1 MKKFL
6 IKSGIYLVALILIS
20 NLICVGLM
28 FSLRNSSFYKP
39 YFLTSNFQERQVFD
53 YVILGSSRGLTTL
66 DSRQIDEELNT
77 SGLNISMDDTDLK
90 SHLLMLKH
98 FVASSYKSRKV
109 ILTLDQSNFIKTDST
124 LGNNDYRFAA
134 YGYKDYVRAHYKSY
148 EEGTVKPLSR
158 SGYLPILSYSY
169 YNLELIAPSLMAIG
183 QPEKRNKFDD
193 YGNYSYPTNRSIKKP
208 KKIETVEAKFSN
220 PILDNIQKICQEQ
233 NMELIIYIAP
243 YADRQILIDN
253 NESNYKVMNHSGI
266 LLNQE
271 ELFYDIIHV
280 NKIGRQKATEHF
292 IQELSLNYLLM

>member
-6 IKSGIYLVALILIS
+6 IKCGIYLVALILIS
-20 NLICVGLM
+20 NLICFGLM

-39 YFLTSNFQERQVFD
+39 YFLTSNFQEGQVFD

-66 DSRQIDEELNT
+66 DSQQIDEELNT

-98 FVASSYKSRKV
+98 FAASGFRSKKV
-109 ILTLDQSNFIKTDST
+109 VLTLDQSNFIKIDST

-134 YGYKDYVRAHYKSY
+134 YGYKDYVRTHYESY

-158 SGYLPILSYSY
+158 SGYLPMLSYSY
-169 YNLELIAPSLMAIG
+169 YNLELIAPSLMAVA
-183 QPEKRNKFDD
+183 QPKKRNKFDGF
-193 YGNYSYPTNRSIKKP
+193 GNYSYPTNRSIKKQE
-208 KKIETVEAKFSN
+208 KIETVSARFSN
-220 PILDNIQKICQEQ
+220 PILDAIQKICQEQ

-243 YADRQILIDN
+243 YADREIVIGD
-253 NESNYKVMNHSGI
+253 NESNFKVINHSGI

-271 ELFYDIIHV
+271 ELFYDVIHV
-280 NKIGRQKATEHF
+280 NKIGRQKATEYF
-292 IQELSLNYLLM
+292 IQELKLK